1 MTQFFALRE
10 DMLPVLAKIES
21 NGPLGYA
28 LADRFLQPHYPTYS
42 SGAEIP
48 NLGIASAASAVGCD
62 RYLVY
67 ETSTK
72 LLLRTVTETDRDNRP
87 IRTSY
92 RLDQLHNPDTIVF
105 QPGGVWKGDTLLH
118 GSVST
123 VPWSNEATKKI
134 RARFQYAIRK
144 HFASIRGYY
153 VAPGAM
159 EMLKAGK
166 RLTIAVQSPHDFD
179 LVLP

>member
-21 NGPLGYA
+21 KGPLRYA
-28 LADRFLQPHYPTYS
+28 LADRFLEPHYPTYS
-42 SGAEIP
+42 SGTEIS
-48 NLGIASAASAVGCD
+48 NLGIASDASAVGCD

-67 ETSTK
+67 EPSIT
-72 LLLRTVTETDRDNRP
+72 LLLRAVTETDRDNRP
-87 IRTSY
+87 VRTSY

-105 QPGGVWKGDTLLH
+105 QPGGVWKSDILLH

-123 VPWSNEATKKI
+123 VPWANDAAKKI

-144 HFASIRGYY
+144 HFTNIRGYY
-153 VAPGAM
+153 VAPAAM

-166 RLTIAVQSPHDFD
+166 RLTIAVQSPRDFD
-179 LVLP
+179 LVLS